1 MIAITLNGEAQ
12 PLPAGNSVADL
23 LAHHGV
29 APEAVATA
37 VNGVFIARGERAH
50 TVLHEGDAVF
60 TFQPITG
67 G

>member
-1 MIAITLNGEAQ
+1 MMPITLNGEPQ
-12 PLPAGNSVADL
+12 PLPAGSSVADL

-37 VNGVFIARGERAH
+37 VNGVFIARGARAH
-50 TVLHEGDAVF
+50 TVLREGDAVF